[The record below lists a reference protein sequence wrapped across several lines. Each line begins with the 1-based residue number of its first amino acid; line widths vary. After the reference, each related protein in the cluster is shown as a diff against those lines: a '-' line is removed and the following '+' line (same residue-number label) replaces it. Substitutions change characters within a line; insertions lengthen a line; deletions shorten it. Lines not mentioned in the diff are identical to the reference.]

1 MKELS
6 EYNSSYRYIPIIAGP
21 TASGKSSLAIELALK
36 INGEII
42 SCDSMQ
48 IYKGLDIGTA
58 KVTKEEQS
66 LVPHHMIDIVDPDAV
81 FSVNDFALRTV
92 NVIEDILKRGKM
104 PVLCGGTGQYVTAL
118 YEGIKYV
125 DEPVDKKIIDDL
137 YAEYDTNGIDDIY
150 DKLQSIDPVASAKI
164 HKNNT
169 RRVIRAYA
177 VYLSTGKTFTWWN
190 ENSKN
195 EGPVYPFKL
204 FTLDYDRSII
214 YDRINKRVDQMIEEG
229 LIDEAKTLYDSGK
242 LERSTAKQAIGYK
255 ELFDYFEGTCSLD
268 KSIYEIKLRSRH
280 YAKRQLT
287 WFRYMEKRHIINI
300 DDVPTTLNYIID
312 QISKE

>member
-1 MKELS
+1 MKELK
-6 EYNSSYRYIPIIAGP
+6 EYNSAYRFIPIIAGP

-36 INGEII
+36 IDGEIV

-48 IYKGLDIGTA
+48 IYRKLDIGTA

-66 LVPHHMIDIVDPDAV
+66 IVPHHMIDIIDPDTV
-81 FSVNDFALRTV
+81 FSVNDFTTRAIK
-92 NVIEDILKRGKM
+92 VIEVILNRGKM
-104 PVLCGGTGQYVTAL
+104 PILCGGTGQYISAL

-137 YAEYDTNGIDDIY
+137 YNEYEDKGIDEIY
-150 DKLQSIDPVASAKI
+150 SKLESVDPVASAKI

-190 ENSKN
+190 NNSKKD
-195 EGPVYPFKL
+195 GPAFPFKL

-214 YDRINKRVDQMIEEG
+214 YDRINKRVDLMMEEG
-229 LIDEAKTLYDSGK
+229 LLKEVKSLYDSG
-242 LERSTAKQAIGYK
+242 LLTNSTARQAIGYK
-255 ELFDYFEGTCSLD
+255 ELFDYFDGTSSLD
-268 KSIYEIKLRSRH
+268 NSIYEIKLRSRH

-287 WFRYMEKRHIINI
+287 WFRYMEKRHIIDTN
-300 DDVPTTLNYIID
+300 DVPKTLNYIIAE
-312 QISKE
+312 IT